1 MRSIIQA
8 TPAYQLSVDIIDTDH
23 GHSLRFISFVPT
35 ARRPEE
41 QVRFQG
47 LFSTA
52 ELTALRNSIDQ
63 ALAADPAGI
72 RQKYLNL

>member
-8 TPAYQLSVDIIDTDH
+8 TPAYQLSVDISDTDH

-47 LFSTA
+47 LFRTA
-52 ELTALRNSIDQ
+52 ELTALRNRIDQ
-63 ALAADPAGI
+63 ALAADFVRVTP
-72 RQKYLNL
+72 

>member
-8 TPAYQLSVDIIDTDH
+8 TPAYQLSVDISDTDH

-63 ALAADPAGI
+63 ALVADFAKGTP
-72 RQKYLNL
+72 

>member
-8 TPAYQLSVDIIDTDH
+8 TPAYQLSVNISDTDH

-52 ELTALRNSIDQ
+52 ELKSLSDALNQ
-63 ALAADPAGI
+63 ALALEADRLI
-72 RQKYLNL
+72 Q

>member
-8 TPAYQLSVDIIDTDH
+8 TPAYQLSVDISDTDH
-23 GHSLRFISFVPT
+23 GHSLRFISFGPT

-52 ELTALRNSIDQ
+52 ELKSLSDALNQ
-63 ALAADPAGI
+63 ALALEADRLI
-72 RQKYLNL
+72 Q

>member
-8 TPAYQLSVDIIDTDH
+8 TPAYALSVDIASTAH

-52 ELTALRNSIDQ
+52 ELTALRDCIAQ
-63 ALAADPAGI
+63 ALQLEAAELRP
-72 RQKYLNL
+72 